1 MSDAC
6 GVQGFGADKT
16 LIRGGFTPPQ
26 QIKSSGSPRNLFRGA
41 QVRLPIDQLK
51 AYIEEKIAF

>member
-1 MSDAC
+1 M
-6 GVQGFGADKT
+6 
-16 LIRGGFTPPQ
+16 RGGFTPPQ